1 MNNNNIVK
9 IGTALKWRNT
19 FDITKKYYQENIV
32 TVCGCVFRC
41 KVLQSQGKTPVH
53 IADDAGHLAFANT
66 DVWDVIV
73 DMVYYYN
80 FAIDTNNLTNETLEY
95 VKKLDA
101 EWQKQQKE
109 IEAIQEDDKKQ
120 WKHILAIEKLNVEQQ
135 REIDSV
141 LDTYS
146 CFSEGIWFDTLLWNN
161 GLLWDN
167 NKFEITDNLQN
178 QINKI
183 ASRHEEDIK
192 QIGSDIDG
200 INAYIKQHEKEQKEI
215 NDYFQDQLDDWN
227 NSICCFSEGV
237 WENQLHWGNVPLW
250 DNNKYAITDE
260 LQNQI
265 DELSNCHKE
274 DVEQINSDIEEINTH
289 MARHEEEQHQIN
301 DYLLEQNDN
310 WNNSISC
317 FSEGVWENLL
327 HWGNLSLWD
336 NNKFSITEDLQ
347 SQIDDIVKRHDSDIK
362 NAINRFEKDELLIEK
377 HDAQLEDL
385 LERFCCFSN
394 GQWDNELKWNAPAV
408 WENSNMT
415 CDTFEKVLSKI
426 GEHDTSIDNLVD
438 EHEIIYQSIDN
449 LEDNISKN
457 KSTNREQQR
466 QIDVLLETHST
477 INNGFWDNTLL
488 WINES
493 EWANRNIVDKLTEMV
508 IQNKDDIAQ
517 NKKELSSLNESVKEL
532 EKCVIESENNIEDI
546 NTQLED
552 ISKEQA
558 VQDEKIAQIGAHF
571 CCFADGIWGDWFLW
585 HNNDKWANDTNNYE
599 DRISEMETSFIN
611 MMNMLTAQQQRIVY
625 LEEKITKTF
634 YGCLGTGLWINEFP
648 WQNDTIW
655 DNSI

>member
-19 FDITKKYYQENIV
+19 FDITKKYYQENMV
-32 TVCGCVFRC
+32 TICGCVFRC
-41 KVLQSQGKTPVH
+41 KVLQAQGKTPVR

-73 DMVYYYN
+73 DMAYYYN
-80 FAIDTNNLTNETLEY
+80 FAIDTNNLTKETLEY
-95 VKKLDA
+95 IKKLDA
-101 EWQKQQKE
+101 EWRRQQKE

-120 WKHILAIEKLNVEQQ
+120 WKHILEIEKLNAEQQ
-135 REIDSV
+135 REINSV

-161 GLLWDN
+161 DL
-167 NKFEITDNLQN
+167 
-178 QINKI
+178 
-183 ASRHEEDIK
+183 
-192 QIGSDIDG
+192 
-200 INAYIKQHEKEQKEI
+200 
-215 NDYFQDQLDDWN
+215 
-227 NSICCFSEGV
+227 
-237 WENQLHWGNVPLW
+237 LW
-250 DNNKYAITDE
+250 DNNKYAITDD

-265 DELSNCHKE
+265 DELSNRHKE
-274 DVEQINSDIEEINTH
+274 DIEQIVSDIEEINAH
-289 MARHEEEQHQIN
+289 MTRHEKEQNQIN
-301 DYLLEQNDN
+301 DYLLEQCDN

-327 HWGNLSLWD
+327 YWGNMSLWD

-347 SQIDDIVKRHDSDIK
+347 NQIDDIVEQHDNDTN
-362 NAINRFEKDELLIEK
+362 NAVIRFEKDELLINE
-377 HDAQLEDL
+377 HDAQLGDF
-385 LERFCCFSN
+385 LERFCSFSN
-394 GQWDNELKWNAPAV
+394 GQWDNGLKWNNAAV

-426 GEHDTSIDNLVD
+426 SEHDASIANLVD

-457 KSTNREQQR
+457 KDTNREQQR

-477 INNGFWDNTLL
+477 IVSGFWDNTLL

-517 NKKELSSLNESVKEL
+517 NKKELSGLNESVKEL

-552 ISKEQA
+552 ISEEQV

-634 YGCLGTGLWINEFP
+634 YGCLGTGLWINDFP
-648 WQNDTIW
+648 WQNDAVW
-655 DNSI
+655 GNGF

>member
-19 FDITKKYYQENIV
+19 FDITKKYYQENMV
-32 TVCGCVFRC
+32 TICGCVFRC
-41 KVLQSQGKTPVH
+41 KVLQAQGKTPVRV
-53 IADDAGHLAFANT
+53 ADDAGHLAFANT

-73 DMVYYYN
+73 DMAYYYN
-80 FAIDTNNLTNETLEY
+80 FAIDTNNLTKETLEY
-95 VKKLDA
+95 IKKLDA
-101 EWQKQQKE
+101 EWRRQQKE

-120 WKHILAIEKLNVEQQ
+120 WKHILEIEKLNAEQQ
-135 REIDSV
+135 REINSV

-161 GLLWDN
+161 DL
-167 NKFEITDNLQN
+167 
-178 QINKI
+178 
-183 ASRHEEDIK
+183 
-192 QIGSDIDG
+192 
-200 INAYIKQHEKEQKEI
+200 
-215 NDYFQDQLDDWN
+215 
-227 NSICCFSEGV
+227 
-237 WENQLHWGNVPLW
+237 LW
-250 DNNKYAITDE
+250 DNNKYAITDD

-265 DELSNCHKE
+265 DELSNRHKE
-274 DVEQINSDIEEINTH
+274 DIEQIVSDIEEINAH
-289 MARHEEEQHQIN
+289 MTRHEKEQNQIN
-301 DYLLEQNDN
+301 DYLLEQCDN

-327 HWGNLSLWD
+327 YWGNMSLWD
-336 NNKFSITEDLQ
+336 NNKYSITEDLQ
-347 SQIDDIVKRHDSDIK
+347 NQIDDIVEQHDNDTN
-362 NAINRFEKDELLIEK
+362 NAVIRFEKDELLINE
-377 HDAQLEDL
+377 HDAQLGDF
-385 LERFCCFSN
+385 LERFCSFSN
-394 GQWDNELKWNAPAV
+394 GQWDNGLKWNNAAV

-426 GEHDTSIDNLVD
+426 SEHDASIANLVD

-457 KSTNREQQR
+457 KDTNREQQR

-477 INNGFWDNTLL
+477 IVSGFWDNTLL

-517 NKKELSSLNESVKEL
+517 NKKELSGLNESVKEL

-552 ISKEQA
+552 ISEEQV

-634 YGCLGTGLWINEFP
+634 YGCLGTGLWINDFP
-648 WQNDTIW
+648 WQNDAVW
-655 DNSI
+655 GNGF

>member
-19 FDITKKYYQENIV
+19 FDITKKYYQENMV
-32 TVCGCVFRC
+32 TICGCVFRC
-41 KVLQSQGKTPVH
+41 KVLQAQGKTPVRV
-53 IADDAGHLAFANT
+53 ADDAGHLAFANT

-73 DMVYYYN
+73 DMAYYYN
-80 FAIDTNNLTNETLEY
+80 FAIDTNNLTKETLEY
-95 VKKLDA
+95 IKKLDA
-101 EWQKQQKE
+101 EWRRQQKE

-120 WKHILAIEKLNVEQQ
+120 WKHILEIEKLNAEQQ
-135 REIDSV
+135 REINSV

-161 GLLWDN
+161 DL
-167 NKFEITDNLQN
+167 
-178 QINKI
+178 
-183 ASRHEEDIK
+183 
-192 QIGSDIDG
+192 
-200 INAYIKQHEKEQKEI
+200 
-215 NDYFQDQLDDWN
+215 
-227 NSICCFSEGV
+227 
-237 WENQLHWGNVPLW
+237 LW
-250 DNNKYAITDE
+250 DNNKYAITDD

-265 DELSNCHKE
+265 DELSNRHKE
-274 DVEQINSDIEEINTH
+274 DIEQIVSDIEEINAH
-289 MARHEEEQHQIN
+289 MTRHEKEQNQIN
-301 DYLLEQNDN
+301 DYLLEQCDN

-327 HWGNLSLWD
+327 YWGNMSLWD

-347 SQIDDIVKRHDSDIK
+347 NQIDDIVEQHDNDTN
-362 NAINRFEKDELLIEK
+362 NAVIRFEKDELLINE
-377 HDAQLEDL
+377 HDAQLGDF
-385 LERFCCFSN
+385 LERFCSFSN
-394 GQWDNELKWNAPAV
+394 GQWDNGLKWNNAAV

-426 GEHDTSIDNLVD
+426 SEHDASIANLVD

-457 KSTNREQQR
+457 KDTNREQQR

-477 INNGFWDNTLL
+477 IVSGFWDNTLL

-517 NKKELSSLNESVKEL
+517 NKKELSGLNESVKEL

-552 ISKEQA
+552 ISEEQV

-634 YGCLGTGLWINEFP
+634 YGCLGTGLWINDFP
-648 WQNDTIW
+648 WQNDAVW
-655 DNSI
+655 GNGF

>member
-19 FDITKKYYQENIV
+19 FDITKKYYQENMV
-32 TVCGCVFRC
+32 TICGCVFRC
-41 KVLQSQGKTPVH
+41 KVLQAQGKTPVR

-73 DMVYYYN
+73 DMAYYYN
-80 FAIDTNNLTNETLEY
+80 FAIDTNNHTKETLEY
-95 VKKLDA
+95 IKKLDA
-101 EWQKQQKE
+101 EWRRQQKE

-120 WKHILAIEKLNVEQQ
+120 WKHILEIEKLNAEQQ
-135 REIDSV
+135 REINSV

-161 GLLWDN
+161 DL
-167 NKFEITDNLQN
+167 
-178 QINKI
+178 
-183 ASRHEEDIK
+183 
-192 QIGSDIDG
+192 
-200 INAYIKQHEKEQKEI
+200 
-215 NDYFQDQLDDWN
+215 
-227 NSICCFSEGV
+227 
-237 WENQLHWGNVPLW
+237 LW
-250 DNNKYAITDE
+250 DNNKYAITDD

-265 DELSNCHKE
+265 DELSNRHKE
-274 DVEQINSDIEEINTH
+274 DIEQIVSDIEEINAH
-289 MARHEEEQHQIN
+289 MTRHEKEQNQIN
-301 DYLLEQNDN
+301 DYLLEQCDN

-327 HWGNLSLWD
+327 YWGNMSLWD

-347 SQIDDIVKRHDSDIK
+347 NQIDDIVEQHDNDTN
-362 NAINRFEKDELLIEK
+362 NAVSRFEKDELLINE
-377 HDAQLEDL
+377 HDAQLGDF
-385 LERFCCFSN
+385 LERFCSFSN
-394 GQWDNELKWNAPAV
+394 GQWDNGLKWNNAAV

-426 GEHDTSIDNLVD
+426 SEHDASIANLVD

-457 KSTNREQQR
+457 KDTNREQQR

-477 INNGFWDNTLL
+477 IVSGFWDNTLL

-517 NKKELSSLNESVKEL
+517 NKKELSGLNESVKEL

-552 ISKEQA
+552 ISEEQV

-634 YGCLGTGLWINEFP
+634 YGCLGTGLWINDFP
-648 WQNDTIW
+648 WQNDAVW
-655 DNSI
+655 GNGF

>member
-19 FDITKKYYQENIV
+19 FDITKKYYQENMV
-32 TVCGCVFRC
+32 TICGCVFRC
-41 KVLQSQGKTPVH
+41 KVLQAQGKTPVR

-73 DMVYYYN
+73 DMAYYYN
-80 FAIDTNNLTNETLEY
+80 FAIDTNNHTKETLEY
-95 VKKLDA
+95 IKKLDA
-101 EWQKQQKE
+101 EWRRQQKE

-120 WKHILAIEKLNVEQQ
+120 WKHILEIEKLNAEQQ
-135 REIDSV
+135 REINSV

-161 GLLWDN
+161 DL
-167 NKFEITDNLQN
+167 
-178 QINKI
+178 
-183 ASRHEEDIK
+183 
-192 QIGSDIDG
+192 
-200 INAYIKQHEKEQKEI
+200 
-215 NDYFQDQLDDWN
+215 
-227 NSICCFSEGV
+227 
-237 WENQLHWGNVPLW
+237 LW
-250 DNNKYAITDE
+250 DNNKYAITDD

-265 DELSNCHKE
+265 DELSNRHKE
-274 DVEQINSDIEEINTH
+274 DIEQIVSDIEEINAH
-289 MARHEEEQHQIN
+289 MTRHEKEQNQIN
-301 DYLLEQNDN
+301 DYLLEQCDN

-327 HWGNLSLWD
+327 YWGNMSLWD

-347 SQIDDIVKRHDSDIK
+347 NQIDDIVEQHDNDTN
-362 NAINRFEKDELLIEK
+362 NAVSRFEKDELLINE
-377 HDAQLEDL
+377 HDAKLGDF
-385 LERFCCFSN
+385 LERFCSFSN
-394 GQWDNELKWNAPAV
+394 GQWDNGLKWNNAAV

-415 CDTFEKVLSKI
+415 CDTFEKVLNKI
-426 GEHDTSIDNLVD
+426 DEHDASIANLID
-438 EHEIIYQSIDN
+438 EHEIIYQSIDT
-449 LEDNISKN
+449 LEDNIAKN
-457 KSTNREQQR
+457 KAIDNEQQR

-493 EWANRNIVDKLTEMV
+493 EWANRNIVDKLADIV
-508 IQNKDDIAQ
+508 IKNIDDIAQ
-517 NKKELSSLNESVKEL
+517 NKETLDDLHENVKEL
-532 EKCVIESENNIEDI
+532 ERCAIESKNNIEDI
-546 NTQLED
+546 NTQLEE
-552 ISKEQA
+552 SSEEQA
-558 VQDEKIAQIGAHF
+558 VQDEKIAQIGSHF

-625 LEEKITKTF
+625 LEEKIAKTF

-648 WQNDTIW
+648 WQNDAVW
-655 DNSI
+655 GNGF

>member
-19 FDITKKYYQENIV
+19 FDITKKYYQENMV
-32 TVCGCVFRC
+32 TICGCVFRC
-41 KVLQSQGKTPVH
+41 KVLQAQGKTPVRV
-53 IADDAGHLAFANT
+53 ADDAGHLAFANT

-73 DMVYYYN
+73 DMAYYYN
-80 FAIDTNNLTNETLEY
+80 FAIDTNNLTKETLEY
-95 VKKLDA
+95 IKKLDA
-101 EWQKQQKE
+101 EWRRQQKE

-120 WKHILAIEKLNVEQQ
+120 WEHILEIEKLNAEQQ
-135 REIDSV
+135 REINSV

-161 GLLWDN
+161 DL
-167 NKFEITDNLQN
+167 
-178 QINKI
+178 
-183 ASRHEEDIK
+183 
-192 QIGSDIDG
+192 
-200 INAYIKQHEKEQKEI
+200 
-215 NDYFQDQLDDWN
+215 
-227 NSICCFSEGV
+227 
-237 WENQLHWGNVPLW
+237 LW
-250 DNNKYAITDE
+250 DNNKYAITDD

-265 DELSNCHKE
+265 DELSNRHKE
-274 DVEQINSDIEEINTH
+274 DIEQIVSDIEEINAH
-289 MARHEEEQHQIN
+289 MTRHEEEQNQIN
-301 DYLLEQNDN
+301 DYLLEQCDN

-327 HWGNLSLWD
+327 YWGNMSLWD

-347 SQIDDIVKRHDSDIK
+347 NQIDDIVEQHDNDTN
-362 NAINRFEKDELLIEK
+362 NAVIRFEKDELLINE
-377 HDAQLEDL
+377 HDAQLGDF
-385 LERFCCFSN
+385 LERFCSFSN
-394 GQWDNELKWNAPAV
+394 GQWDNGLKWNNAAV

-426 GEHDTSIDNLVD
+426 SEHDASIANLVD

-449 LEDNISKN
+449 LVDNISKN
-457 KSTNREQQR
+457 KDTNREQQR

-477 INNGFWDNTLL
+477 IVSGFWDNTLL

-517 NKKELSSLNESVKEL
+517 NKKELSGLNESVKEL

-552 ISKEQA
+552 ISEEQVA
-558 VQDEKIAQIGAHF
+558 QDEKIAQIGAHF

-634 YGCLGTGLWINEFP
+634 YGCLGTGLWINDFP
-648 WQNDTIW
+648 WQNDAVW
-655 DNSI
+655 GNGF

>member
-19 FDITKKYYQENIV
+19 FDITKKYYQENMV
-32 TVCGCVFRC
+32 TICGCVFRC
-41 KVLQSQGKTPVH
+41 KVLQAQGKTPVR
-53 IADDAGHLAFANT
+53 ITDDAGHLAFANT

-73 DMVYYYN
+73 DMSYYYN
-80 FAIDTNNLTNETLEY
+80 FAIDTNNHTKETLEY
-95 VKKLDA
+95 IKKLDA
-101 EWQKQQKE
+101 EWRRQQKE

-120 WKHILAIEKLNVEQQ
+120 WKHILEIEKLNAEQQ
-135 REIDSV
+135 REINSV

-161 GLLWDN
+161 DL
-167 NKFEITDNLQN
+167 
-178 QINKI
+178 
-183 ASRHEEDIK
+183 
-192 QIGSDIDG
+192 
-200 INAYIKQHEKEQKEI
+200 
-215 NDYFQDQLDDWN
+215 
-227 NSICCFSEGV
+227 
-237 WENQLHWGNVPLW
+237 LW
-250 DNNKYAITDE
+250 DNNKYAITDD

-265 DELSNCHKE
+265 DELSNRHKE
-274 DVEQINSDIEEINTH
+274 DIEQIVSDIEEINAH
-289 MARHEEEQHQIN
+289 MTRHEKEQNQIN
-301 DYLLEQNDN
+301 DYLLEQCDN

-327 HWGNLSLWD
+327 YWGNMSLWD

-347 SQIDDIVKRHDSDIK
+347 NQIDDIVEQHDNDTN
-362 NAINRFEKDELLIEK
+362 NAVSRFEKDELLINE
-377 HDAQLEDL
+377 HDAQLGDF
-385 LERFCCFSN
+385 LERFCSFSN
-394 GQWDNELKWNAPAV
+394 GQWDNGLKWNNAAV

-415 CDTFEKVLSKI
+415 CDTFEKVLNKI
-426 GEHDTSIDNLVD
+426 DEHDASIANLID
-438 EHEIIYQSIDN
+438 EHEIIYQSIDT
-449 LEDNISKN
+449 LEDNIAKN
-457 KSTNREQQR
+457 KAIDNEQQR
-466 QIDVLLETHST
+466 QIDVLLKIHST
-477 INNGFWDNTLL
+477 INKGFWDNTLL

-493 EWANRNIVDKLTEMV
+493 EWTNRNNVDKLTEMV

-517 NKKELSSLNESVKEL
+517 NKKELSGLNESVKEL

-552 ISKEQA
+552 ISEEQV

-634 YGCLGTGLWINEFP
+634 YGCLGTGLWINDFP
-648 WQNDTIW
+648 WQNDAVW
-655 DNSI
+655 GNGF

>member
-19 FDITKKYYQENIV
+19 FDITKKYYQENMV
-32 TVCGCVFRC
+32 TICGCVFRC
-41 KVLQSQGKTPVH
+41 KVLQAQGKTPVR

-73 DMVYYYN
+73 DMAYYYN
-80 FAIDTNNLTNETLEY
+80 FAIDTNNHTKETLEY
-95 VKKLDA
+95 IKKLDA
-101 EWQKQQKE
+101 EWRRQQKE

-120 WKHILAIEKLNVEQQ
+120 WKHILEIEKLNAEQQ
-135 REIDSV
+135 REINSV

-161 GLLWDN
+161 DL
-167 NKFEITDNLQN
+167 
-178 QINKI
+178 
-183 ASRHEEDIK
+183 
-192 QIGSDIDG
+192 
-200 INAYIKQHEKEQKEI
+200 
-215 NDYFQDQLDDWN
+215 
-227 NSICCFSEGV
+227 
-237 WENQLHWGNVPLW
+237 LW
-250 DNNKYAITDE
+250 DNNKYAITDD

-265 DELSNCHKE
+265 DELSNRHKE
-274 DVEQINSDIEEINTH
+274 DIEQIVSDIEEINAH
-289 MARHEEEQHQIN
+289 MTRHEKEQNQIN
-301 DYLLEQNDN
+301 DYLLEQCDN

-327 HWGNLSLWD
+327 YWGNMSLWD

-347 SQIDDIVKRHDSDIK
+347 NQIDDIVEQHDNDTN
-362 NAINRFEKDELLIEK
+362 NAVIRFEKDELLINE
-377 HDAQLEDL
+377 HDAQLGDF
-385 LERFCCFSN
+385 LERFCSFSN
-394 GQWDNELKWNAPAV
+394 GQWDNGLKWNNAAV

-426 GEHDTSIDNLVD
+426 SEHDASIANLVD

-457 KSTNREQQR
+457 KDTNREQQR

-477 INNGFWDNTLL
+477 IVSGFWDNTLL

-517 NKKELSSLNESVKEL
+517 NKKELSGLNESVKEL

-552 ISKEQA
+552 ISEEQV

-634 YGCLGTGLWINEFP
+634 YGCLGTGLWINDFP
-648 WQNDTIW
+648 WQNDAVW
-655 DNSI
+655 GNGF

>member
-19 FDITKKYYQENIV
+19 FDITKKYYQENMV
-32 TVCGCVFRC
+32 TICGCVFRC
-41 KVLQSQGKTPVH
+41 KVLQAQGKTPVR

-73 DMVYYYN
+73 DMAYYYN
-80 FAIDTNNLTNETLEY
+80 FAIDTNNHTKETLEY
-95 VKKLDA
+95 IKKLDA
-101 EWQKQQKE
+101 EWRRQQKE

-120 WKHILAIEKLNVEQQ
+120 WKHILEIEKLNAEQQ
-135 REIDSV
+135 REINSV

-161 GLLWDN
+161 DL
-167 NKFEITDNLQN
+167 
-178 QINKI
+178 
-183 ASRHEEDIK
+183 
-192 QIGSDIDG
+192 
-200 INAYIKQHEKEQKEI
+200 
-215 NDYFQDQLDDWN
+215 
-227 NSICCFSEGV
+227 
-237 WENQLHWGNVPLW
+237 LW
-250 DNNKYAITDE
+250 DNNKYAITDD

-265 DELSNCHKE
+265 DELSNRHKE
-274 DVEQINSDIEEINTH
+274 DIEQIVSDIEEINAH
-289 MARHEEEQHQIN
+289 MTRHEKEQNQIN
-301 DYLLEQNDN
+301 DYLLEQCDN

-327 HWGNLSLWD
+327 YWGNMSLWD

-347 SQIDDIVKRHDSDIK
+347 NQIDDIVEQHDNDTN
-362 NAINRFEKDELLIEK
+362 NAVSRFEKDELLINE
-377 HDAQLEDL
+377 HDAQLGDF
-385 LERFCCFSN
+385 LERFCSFSN
-394 GQWDNELKWNAPAV
+394 GQWDNGLKWNNAAV

-415 CDTFEKVLSKI
+415 CDTFEKVLNKI
-426 GEHDTSIDNLVD
+426 DEHDASIANLID
-438 EHEIIYQSIDN
+438 EHEIIYQSIDT
-449 LEDNISKN
+449 LEDNIAKN
-457 KSTNREQQR
+457 KAIDNEQQR
-466 QIDVLLETHST
+466 QIDILLKIHST
-477 INNGFWDNTLL
+477 INKGFWDNTLL

-493 EWANRNIVDKLTEMV
+493 EWTNRNNVDKLTEMV

-517 NKKELSSLNESVKEL
+517 NKKELSGLNESVKEL

-552 ISKEQA
+552 ISEEQV

-634 YGCLGTGLWINEFP
+634 YGCLGTGLWINDFP
-648 WQNDTIW
+648 WQNDAVW
-655 DNSI
+655 GNGF

>member
-19 FDITKKYYQENIV
+19 FDITKKYYQENMV
-32 TVCGCVFRC
+32 TICGCVFRC
-41 KVLQSQGKTPVH
+41 KVLQAQGKTPVR

-73 DMVYYYN
+73 DMAYYYN
-80 FAIDTNNLTNETLEY
+80 FAIDTNNHTKETLEY
-95 VKKLDA
+95 IKKLDA
-101 EWQKQQKE
+101 EWRRQQKE

-120 WKHILAIEKLNVEQQ
+120 WKHILEIEKLNAEQQ
-135 REIDSV
+135 REINSV

-161 GLLWDN
+161 DL
-167 NKFEITDNLQN
+167 
-178 QINKI
+178 
-183 ASRHEEDIK
+183 
-192 QIGSDIDG
+192 
-200 INAYIKQHEKEQKEI
+200 
-215 NDYFQDQLDDWN
+215 
-227 NSICCFSEGV
+227 
-237 WENQLHWGNVPLW
+237 LW
-250 DNNKYAITDE
+250 DNNKYAITDD

-265 DELSNCHKE
+265 DELSNRHKE
-274 DVEQINSDIEEINTH
+274 DIEQIVSDIEEINAH
-289 MARHEEEQHQIN
+289 MTRHEKEQNQIN
-301 DYLLEQNDN
+301 DYLLEQCDN

-327 HWGNLSLWD
+327 YWGNMSLWD

-347 SQIDDIVKRHDSDIK
+347 NQIDDIVEQHDNDTN
-362 NAINRFEKDELLIEK
+362 NAVSRFEKDELLINE
-377 HDAQLEDL
+377 HDAQLGDF
-385 LERFCCFSN
+385 LERFCSFSN
-394 GQWDNELKWNAPAV
+394 GQWDNGLKWNNAAV

-415 CDTFEKVLSKI
+415 CDTFEKVLNKI
-426 GEHDTSIDNLVD
+426 DEHDASIANLID
-438 EHEIIYQSIDN
+438 EHEIIYQSIDT
-449 LEDNISKN
+449 LEDNIAKN
-457 KSTNREQQR
+457 KAIDNEQQR
-466 QIDVLLETHST
+466 QIDVLLKIHST
-477 INNGFWDNTLL
+477 INKGFWDNTLL

-493 EWANRNIVDKLTEMV
+493 EWTNRNNVDKLTEMV
-508 IQNKDDIAQ
+508 IQNKDDISQ
-517 NKKELSSLNESVKEL
+517 NKKELSGLNESVKEL

-552 ISKEQA
+552 ISEEQV

-634 YGCLGTGLWINEFP
+634 YGCLGTGLWINDFP
-648 WQNDTIW
+648 WQNDAVW
-655 DNSI
+655 GNGF

>member
-32 TVCGCVFRC
+32 TICGCVFRC
-41 KVLQSQGKTPVH
+41 KVLQAQGKTPVR

-80 FAIDTNNLTNETLEY
+80 FAIDTDNLTKETLEY
-95 VKKLDA
+95 IKKLDA

-109 IEAIQEDDKKQ
+109 IEAIKEDDKKQ
-120 WKHILAIEKLNVEQQ
+120 WGRILEIEKLNVEQQ
-135 REIDSV
+135 REINSV

-161 GLLWDN
+161 DL
-167 NKFEITDNLQN
+167 
-178 QINKI
+178 
-183 ASRHEEDIK
+183 
-192 QIGSDIDG
+192 
-200 INAYIKQHEKEQKEI
+200 
-215 NDYFQDQLDDWN
+215 
-227 NSICCFSEGV
+227 
-237 WENQLHWGNVPLW
+237 LW
-250 DNNKYAITDE
+250 DNNKYAITDD

-265 DELSNCHKE
+265 DKLSNHHKE
-274 DVEQINSDIEEINTH
+274 DIEQINSDIEEINAH
-289 MARHEEEQHQIN
+289 MVRHEEEQRQIN

-347 SQIDDIVKRHDSDIK
+347 SQIDDIVKRHDDDAK
-362 NAINRFEKDELLIEK
+362 NTINRFEKDELLIEE
-377 HDAQLEDL
+377 HDVQLRDL

-394 GQWDNELKWNAPAV
+394 GQWDNELKWNNATA

-415 CDTFEKVLSKI
+415 CDTFENVLRKI
-426 GEHDTSIDNLVD
+426 NEHDTSIANLID

-457 KSTNREQQR
+457 KITNKEQQR
-466 QIDVLLETHST
+466 QIDILLEAHST
-477 INNGFWDNTLL
+477 INNGFWDNNLL

-493 EWANRNIVDKLTEMV
+493 EWTNRNIVDELTETV
-508 IQNKDDIAQ
+508 VKNTDDIAQ
-517 NKKELSSLNESVKEL
+517 NKKELSDLHENVKEL
-532 EKCVIESENNIEDI
+532 ETSAIESKNSIKDI
-546 NTQLED
+546 NTQLDVNSE
-552 ISKEQA
+552 EQA
-558 VQDEKIAQIGAHF
+558 IQDEKIAQIGAHF

-585 HNNDKWANDTNNYE
+585 HNDDIWVDDVNNHE
-599 DRISEMETSFIN
+599 GRISEMEVSFASV
-611 MMNMLTAQQQRIVY
+611 MNTLAAQQKQ
-625 LEEKITKTF
+625 LAEQMEELNRQKV
-634 YGCLGTGLWINEFP
+634 LL
-648 WQNDTIW
+648 DTIMVCLSVISVGAW
-655 DNSI
+655 NNDLLWYNEAKWSNGGFYEDESNRLTLKSYDEGSQTVTLSPTAYYYNEVEQSLGFEDVKCSYNEPTETLNF

>member
-19 FDITKKYYQENIV
+19 FDITKKYYQENMV
-32 TVCGCVFRC
+32 TICGCVFRC
-41 KVLQSQGKTPVH
+41 KVLQAQGKTPVRV
-53 IADDAGHLAFANT
+53 ADDAGHLAFANT

-73 DMVYYYN
+73 DMAYYYN
-80 FAIDTNNLTNETLEY
+80 FAIDTNNLTKETLEY
-95 VKKLDA
+95 IKKLDA
-101 EWQKQQKE
+101 EWRRQQKE

-120 WKHILAIEKLNVEQQ
+120 WKHILEIEKLNAEQQ
-135 REIDSV
+135 REINSV

-161 GLLWDN
+161 DL
-167 NKFEITDNLQN
+167 
-178 QINKI
+178 
-183 ASRHEEDIK
+183 
-192 QIGSDIDG
+192 
-200 INAYIKQHEKEQKEI
+200 
-215 NDYFQDQLDDWN
+215 
-227 NSICCFSEGV
+227 
-237 WENQLHWGNVPLW
+237 LW
-250 DNNKYAITDE
+250 DNNKYAITDD

-265 DELSNCHKE
+265 DELSNRHKE
-274 DVEQINSDIEEINTH
+274 DIEQIVSDIEEINAH
-289 MARHEEEQHQIN
+289 MTRHEEEQNQIN
-301 DYLLEQNDN
+301 DYLLEQCDN

-327 HWGNLSLWD
+327 YWGNMSLWD

-347 SQIDDIVKRHDSDIK
+347 NQIDDIVEQHDNDTN
-362 NAINRFEKDELLIEK
+362 NAVIRFEKDELLINE
-377 HDAQLEDL
+377 HDAQLGDF
-385 LERFCCFSN
+385 LERFCSFSN
-394 GQWDNELKWNAPAV
+394 GQWDNGLKWNNAAV

-426 GEHDTSIDNLVD
+426 SEHDASIANLVD

-457 KSTNREQQR
+457 KDTNREQQR

-477 INNGFWDNTLL
+477 IVSGFWDNTLL

-517 NKKELSSLNESVKEL
+517 NKKELSGLNESVKEL

-552 ISKEQA
+552 ISEEQV

-634 YGCLGTGLWINEFP
+634 YGCLGTGLWINDFP
-648 WQNDTIW
+648 WQNDAVW
-655 DNSI
+655 GNSF

>member
-19 FDITKKYYQENIV
+19 FDITKKYYQENMV
-32 TVCGCVFRC
+32 TICGCVFRC
-41 KVLQSQGKTPVH
+41 KVLQAQGKTPVR

-66 DVWDVIV
+66 NVWDVIV
-73 DMVYYYN
+73 DMAYYYN
-80 FAIDTNNLTNETLEY
+80 FAIDTNNHTKETLEY
-95 VKKLDA
+95 IKKLDA
-101 EWQKQQKE
+101 EWRRQQKE

-120 WKHILAIEKLNVEQQ
+120 WKHILEIEKLNAEQQ
-135 REIDSV
+135 REINSV

-161 GLLWDN
+161 DL
-167 NKFEITDNLQN
+167 
-178 QINKI
+178 
-183 ASRHEEDIK
+183 
-192 QIGSDIDG
+192 
-200 INAYIKQHEKEQKEI
+200 
-215 NDYFQDQLDDWN
+215 
-227 NSICCFSEGV
+227 
-237 WENQLHWGNVPLW
+237 LW
-250 DNNKYAITDE
+250 DNNKYAITDD

-265 DELSNCHKE
+265 DELSNRHKE
-274 DVEQINSDIEEINTH
+274 DIEQIVSDIEEINAH
-289 MARHEEEQHQIN
+289 MTRHEKEQNQIN
-301 DYLLEQNDN
+301 DYLLEQCDN

-327 HWGNLSLWD
+327 YWGNMSLWD

-347 SQIDDIVKRHDSDIK
+347 NQINDIVEQHDNDTN
-362 NAINRFEKDELLIEK
+362 NAVIRFEKDELLINE
-377 HDAQLEDL
+377 HDAQLGDF
-385 LERFCCFSN
+385 LERFCSFSN
-394 GQWDNELKWNAPAV
+394 GQWDNGLKWNNAAV

-426 GEHDTSIDNLVD
+426 SEHDASIANLVD

-457 KSTNREQQR
+457 KDTNREQQR

-477 INNGFWDNTLL
+477 IVSGFWDNTLL

-517 NKKELSSLNESVKEL
+517 NKKELSGLNESVKEL

-552 ISKEQA
+552 ISEEQV

-634 YGCLGTGLWINEFP
+634 YGCLGTGLWINDFP
-648 WQNDTIW
+648 WQNDAVW
-655 DNSI
+655 GNGF

>member
-19 FDITKKYYQENIV
+19 FDITKKYYQENMV
-32 TVCGCVFRC
+32 TICGCVFRC
-41 KVLQSQGKTPVH
+41 KVLQAQGKTPVR

-73 DMVYYYN
+73 DMAYYYN
-80 FAIDTNNLTNETLEY
+80 FAIDTNNHTKETLEY
-95 VKKLDA
+95 IKKLDA
-101 EWQKQQKE
+101 EWRRQQKE

-120 WKHILAIEKLNVEQQ
+120 WKHILEIEKLNAEQQ
-135 REIDSV
+135 REINSV

-161 GLLWDN
+161 DL
-167 NKFEITDNLQN
+167 
-178 QINKI
+178 
-183 ASRHEEDIK
+183 
-192 QIGSDIDG
+192 
-200 INAYIKQHEKEQKEI
+200 
-215 NDYFQDQLDDWN
+215 
-227 NSICCFSEGV
+227 
-237 WENQLHWGNVPLW
+237 LW
-250 DNNKYAITDE
+250 DNNKYAITDD

-265 DELSNCHKE
+265 DELSNRHKE
-274 DVEQINSDIEEINTH
+274 DIEQIVSDIEEINAH
-289 MARHEEEQHQIN
+289 MTRHEKEQNQIN
-301 DYLLEQNDN
+301 DYLLEQCDN

-327 HWGNLSLWD
+327 YWGNMSLWD

-347 SQIDDIVKRHDSDIK
+347 NQIDDIVEQHDNDTN
-362 NAINRFEKDELLIEK
+362 NAVIRFEKDELLINE
-377 HDAQLEDL
+377 HDAQLGDF
-385 LERFCCFSN
+385 LERFCSFSN
-394 GQWDNELKWNAPAV
+394 GQWDNGLKWNNAAV

-426 GEHDTSIDNLVD
+426 SEHDASIANLVD

-457 KSTNREQQR
+457 KDTNREQQR

-477 INNGFWDNTLL
+477 IVSGFWDNTLL

-517 NKKELSSLNESVKEL
+517 NKKELSGLNESVKEL

-552 ISKEQA
+552 ISEEQVA
-558 VQDEKIAQIGAHF
+558 QDEKIAQIGAHF

-634 YGCLGTGLWINEFP
+634 YGCLGTGLWINDFP
-648 WQNDTIW
+648 WQNDAVW
-655 DNSI
+655 GNGF

>member
-19 FDITKKYYQENIV
+19 FDITKKYYQENMV
-32 TVCGCVFRC
+32 TICGCVFRC
-41 KVLQSQGKTPVH
+41 KVLQAQGKTPVRV
-53 IADDAGHLAFANT
+53 ADDAGHLAFANT

-73 DMVYYYN
+73 DMAYYYN
-80 FAIDTNNLTNETLEY
+80 FAIDTNNHTKETLEY
-95 VKKLDA
+95 IKKLDA
-101 EWQKQQKE
+101 EWRRQQKE

-120 WKHILAIEKLNVEQQ
+120 WKHILEIEKLNAEQQ
-135 REIDSV
+135 REINSV

-161 GLLWDN
+161 DL
-167 NKFEITDNLQN
+167 
-178 QINKI
+178 
-183 ASRHEEDIK
+183 
-192 QIGSDIDG
+192 
-200 INAYIKQHEKEQKEI
+200 
-215 NDYFQDQLDDWN
+215 
-227 NSICCFSEGV
+227 
-237 WENQLHWGNVPLW
+237 LW
-250 DNNKYAITDE
+250 DNNKYAITDD

-265 DELSNCHKE
+265 DELSNRHKE
-274 DVEQINSDIEEINTH
+274 DIEQIVSDIEEINAH
-289 MARHEEEQHQIN
+289 MTRHEKEQNQIN
-301 DYLLEQNDN
+301 DYLLEQCDN

-327 HWGNLSLWD
+327 YWGNMSLWD

-347 SQIDDIVKRHDSDIK
+347 NQIDDIVEQHDNDTN
-362 NAINRFEKDELLIEK
+362 NAVSRFEKDELLINE
-377 HDAQLEDL
+377 HDAQLGDF
-385 LERFCCFSN
+385 LERFCSFSN
-394 GQWDNELKWNAPAV
+394 GQWDNGLKWNNAAV

-415 CDTFEKVLSKI
+415 CDTFEKVLNKI
-426 GEHDTSIDNLVD
+426 DEHDASIANLID
-438 EHEIIYQSIDN
+438 EHEIIYQSIDT
-449 LEDNISKN
+449 LEDNIAKN
-457 KSTNREQQR
+457 KAIDNEQQR
-466 QIDVLLETHST
+466 QIDVLLKIHST
-477 INNGFWDNTLL
+477 INKGFWDNTLL

-493 EWANRNIVDKLTEMV
+493 EWTNRNNVDKLTEMV

-517 NKKELSSLNESVKEL
+517 NKKELSGLNESVKEL

-552 ISKEQA
+552 ISEEQV

-625 LEEKITKTF
+625 LEGKITKTF
-634 YGCLGTGLWINEFP
+634 YGCLGTGLWINDFP
-648 WQNDTIW
+648 WQNDAVW
-655 DNSI
+655 GNGF

>member
-19 FDITKKYYQENIV
+19 FDITKKYYQENMV
-32 TVCGCVFRC
+32 TICGCVFRC
-41 KVLQSQGKTPVH
+41 KVLQAQGKTPVRV
-53 IADDAGHLAFANT
+53 ADDAGHLAFANT

-73 DMVYYYN
+73 DMAYYYN
-80 FAIDTNNLTNETLEY
+80 FAIDTNNLTKETLEY
-95 VKKLDA
+95 IKKLDA
-101 EWQKQQKE
+101 EWRRQQKE

-120 WKHILAIEKLNVEQQ
+120 WKHILEIEKLNAEQQ
-135 REIDSV
+135 REINSV

-161 GLLWDN
+161 DL
-167 NKFEITDNLQN
+167 
-178 QINKI
+178 
-183 ASRHEEDIK
+183 
-192 QIGSDIDG
+192 
-200 INAYIKQHEKEQKEI
+200 
-215 NDYFQDQLDDWN
+215 
-227 NSICCFSEGV
+227 
-237 WENQLHWGNVPLW
+237 LW
-250 DNNKYAITDE
+250 DNNKYAITDD

-265 DELSNCHKE
+265 DELSNRHKE
-274 DVEQINSDIEEINTH
+274 DIEQIVSDIEEINAH
-289 MARHEEEQHQIN
+289 MTRHEKEQNQIN
-301 DYLLEQNDN
+301 DYLLEQCDN

-327 HWGNLSLWD
+327 YWGNMSLWD

-347 SQIDDIVKRHDSDIK
+347 NQIDDIVEQHDNDTN
-362 NAINRFEKDELLIEK
+362 NAVIRFEKDELLINE
-377 HDAQLEDL
+377 HDAQLGDF
-385 LERFCCFSN
+385 LERFCSFSN
-394 GQWDNELKWNAPAV
+394 GQWDNGLKWNNAAV

-426 GEHDTSIDNLVD
+426 SEHDASIANLVD

-457 KSTNREQQR
+457 KDTNREQQR

-477 INNGFWDNTLL
+477 IVSGFWDNTLL

-493 EWANRNIVDKLTEMV
+493 EWANRNNVDKLTEMV

-517 NKKELSSLNESVKEL
+517 NKKELSGLNESVKEL

-552 ISKEQA
+552 ISEEQV

-634 YGCLGTGLWINEFP
+634 YGCLGTGLWINDFP
-648 WQNDTIW
+648 WQNDAVW
-655 DNSI
+655 GNGF

>member
-19 FDITKKYYQENIV
+19 FDITKKYYQENMV
-32 TVCGCVFRC
+32 TICGCVFRC
-41 KVLQSQGKTPVH
+41 KVLQAQGKTPVRV
-53 IADDAGHLAFANT
+53 ADDAGHLAFANT

-73 DMVYYYN
+73 DMAYYYN
-80 FAIDTNNLTNETLEY
+80 FAIDTNNLTKETLEY
-95 VKKLDA
+95 IKKLDA
-101 EWQKQQKE
+101 EWRRQQKE

-120 WKHILAIEKLNVEQQ
+120 WKHILEIEKLNAEQQ
-135 REIDSV
+135 REINSV

-161 GLLWDN
+161 DL
-167 NKFEITDNLQN
+167 
-178 QINKI
+178 
-183 ASRHEEDIK
+183 
-192 QIGSDIDG
+192 
-200 INAYIKQHEKEQKEI
+200 
-215 NDYFQDQLDDWN
+215 
-227 NSICCFSEGV
+227 
-237 WENQLHWGNVPLW
+237 LW
-250 DNNKYAITDE
+250 DNNKYAITDD

-274 DVEQINSDIEEINTH
+274 DIEQIVSDIEEINAH
-289 MARHEEEQHQIN
+289 MTRHEKEQNQIN
-301 DYLLEQNDN
+301 DYLLEQCDN

-327 HWGNLSLWD
+327 YWGNMSLWD

-347 SQIDDIVKRHDSDIK
+347 NQIDDIVEQHDNDTN
-362 NAINRFEKDELLIEK
+362 NAVSRFEKDELLINE
-377 HDAQLEDL
+377 HDAKLGDF
-385 LERFCCFSN
+385 LERFCSFSN
-394 GQWDNELKWNAPAV
+394 GQWDNGLKWNNAAV

-415 CDTFEKVLSKI
+415 CDTFEKVLNKI
-426 GEHDTSIDNLVD
+426 DEHDASIANLID
-438 EHEIIYQSIDN
+438 EHEIIYQSIDT
-449 LEDNISKN
+449 LEDNIAKN
-457 KSTNREQQR
+457 KAIDNEQQR

-493 EWANRNIVDKLTEMV
+493 EWANRNIVDKLADIV
-508 IQNKDDIAQ
+508 IKNIDDIAQ
-517 NKKELSSLNESVKEL
+517 NKETLDDLHENVKEL
-532 EKCVIESENNIEDI
+532 ERCAIESKNNIEDI
-546 NTQLED
+546 NTQLEE
-552 ISKEQA
+552 SSEEQA
-558 VQDEKIAQIGAHF
+558 VQDEKIAQIGSHF

-625 LEEKITKTF
+625 LEEKIAKTF

-648 WQNDTIW
+648 WQNDAVW
-655 DNSI
+655 GNGF